1 MTNYLIRTG
10 LQSVLVVVLVSMLV
24 FLIMRALPGDPIAA
38 LTSESTAGFDEAQT
52 EALRERLG
60 LNDSLPVQY
69 LKWAGNAARGDF
81 GVSSRNRLPV
91 VDEIKRRIPATIQL
105 AAAAMTV
112 GMLLGVSFGII
123 AALKPNS
130 PVDMIV
136 TLFAMSGIAV
146 PGFVISMGLIWF
158 FTVNLH
164 WLPVGGY
171 VPIWEEPLQ
180 ALKSLAMPV
189 AVLSLSIAA
198 PIMRH
203 TRSSLLEVLRQDY
216 IRTARAKGL
225 GTVTVVTRHALRNG
239 LLPVVTVAGLRVA
252 GLLEGSVIVESVFSV
267 PGLGRLA
274 VGSIGT
280 RDYPMLQ
287 GIVVVFAVVNVG
299 VNLLVDIAY
308 TRLDPTIK
316 YS

>member
-1 MTNYLIRTG
+1 M
-10 LQSVLVVVLVSMLV
+10 
-24 FLIMRALPGDPIAA
+24 
-38 LTSESTAGFDEAQT
+38 
-52 EALRERLG
+52 
-60 LNDSLPVQY
+60 
-69 LKWAGNAARGDF
+69 
-81 GVSSRNRLPV
+81 
-91 VDEIKRRIPATIQL
+91 
-105 AAAAMTV
+105 
-112 GMLLGVSFGII
+112 
-123 AALKPNS
+123 
-130 PVDMIV
+130 
-136 TLFAMSGIAV
+136 
-146 PGFVISMGLIWF
+146 
-158 FTVNLH
+158 
-164 WLPVGGY
+164 
-171 VPIWEEPLQ
+171 PIWEEPLQ